1 MADHSSKKVIYAA
14 LAGNSLIALT
24 KFAAAWF
31 TGSSAMFSEAIH
43 SSVDTGNQALLL
55 HGLRRSGR
63 PADAKHPFGYGKE
76 IFFWAFV
83 VAILIFAL
91 GSGISIYE
99 GIEKVRHPN
108 VIENAYVNYIV
119 LGLSIVF
126 ECAASWVALKAFN
139 AGRGDMGF
147 LEAIRASK
155 DPTIFTV
162 LLEDTAAVLG
172 LVTALVGIA
181 LGQALDLPVLDGV
194 ASIAIGGILAGVAL
208 LLAYETKGLLI
219 GEAVDRG
226 AEDRIRALVAEQAG
240 VLRTAT
246 SGGGRDPDHAPR
258 PRGRARQPQP
268 RLQRRI
274 ERGRRRGDDQRSGGA
289 HQVRVAG
296 GQADLH
302 RSAVVAGSPGE
313 PAGGAALAWQF
324 LMIALAVIFFAIV
337 ISAVISRLDFLL
349 GATPIALPYLIA

>member
-240 VLRTAT
+240 VLRTNEILTMHLGPADVLVNLSLDFNDGLSAADVEAT
-246 SGGGRDPDHAPR
+246 ISDLEARIKSALPVVKRIFIEAQSWQGHQESRRAEPR
-258 PRGRARQPQP
+258 
-268 RLQRRI
+268 
-274 ERGRRRGDDQRSGGA
+274 
-289 HQVRVAG
+289 
-296 GQADLH
+296 
-302 RSAVVAGSPGE
+302 SPG
-313 PAGGAALAWQF
+313 
-324 LMIALAVIFFAIV
+324 
-337 ISAVISRLDFLL
+337 SSS
-349 GATPIALPYLIA
+349 